1 MLRKQFYY
9 GSCAMLAAVAMAFAL
24 GNDGRT
30 PNANAQVSASPPP
43 VKVADPNRPVTTQDG
58 QPIRQADAKR
68 DHQACRAS
76 ELIGMNV
83 RGREGDD
90 NIGEIKDLM
99 IQHDGRVAFAAVSFG
114 GFLGIGDKMFAVPCE
129 AIQFVKDG
137 DNDLYARIDVSEE
150 TLKNRE
156 GFDKDHW
163 PERADRSFVTSGFPR
178 QVERPTTGT
187 ANPR

>member
-1 MLRKQFYY
+1 MMRKQFYY
-9 GSCAMLAAVAMAFAL
+9 GSSATLAAVAMAFAL
-24 GNDGRT
+24 GNDGQT
-30 PNANAQVSASPPP
+30 SNANAQVSASPPRVNAVDTNP
-43 VKVADPNRPVTTQDG
+43 PVTTTDAQA
-58 QPIRQADAKR
+58 IRQTDDKR
-68 DHQACRAS
+68 AHQACRAS
-76 ELIGMNV
+76 EMIGMNV
-83 RGREGDD
+83 RGRTGDD

-99 IQHDGRVAFAAVSFG
+99 ILHDGRVAYAAVSFG

-129 AIQFVKDG
+129 AIQFVRDG

-163 PERADRSFVTSGFPR
+163 PQRADRSFVTAGFPR